1 MILAG
6 SIMVLIRNTCFNVP
20 MSRYSRKK
28 FQMNLNVQPSL
39 IIIHSDT
46 EAKFALS
53 MENKLRT
60 SKLPQRAKGTCC
72 WWVLRLIQLTWVCR
86 LGEQWDDRLHMRPLD
101 VRHTSYYQTNWLKMV
116 VLSIGDKAYKQIDEY
131 SKSGTE
137 LYVTIRK
144 SEVSSS
150 KGYRS
155 ILLILSI
162 CIFLH

>member
-1 MILAG
+1 
-6 SIMVLIRNTCFNVP
+6 
-20 MSRYSRKK
+20 
-28 FQMNLNVQPSL
+28 
-39 IIIHSDT
+39 
-46 EAKFALS
+46 
-53 MENKLRT
+53 
-60 SKLPQRAKGTCC
+60 
-72 WWVLRLIQLTWVCR
+72 
-86 LGEQWDDRLHMRPLD
+86 
-101 VRHTSYYQTNWLKMV
+101 MV

-150 KGYRS
+150 KGYHS